1 MDDLMTKIQE
11 AGEARQ
17 ERDKAID
24 EAEELQGQIERLTKE
39 RDEAQAKAEDLQE
52 QIDTDAREFE
62 GECWGGLSQLLDE
75 CGYQWTPG
83 DSVTVT
89 NAVDYIREALQDK
102 DRWTAKA
109 EKERDEARAALQW
122 RPIETA
128 PRDET
133 QILWR
138 NQDNVAVI
146 RWPEYELCFYEG
158 EWMPIPGSPD
168 PANG

>member
-1 MDDLMTKIQE
+1 MSDE
-11 AGEARQ
+11 AAMRQLDATMRRQ
-17 ERDKAID
+17 ED
-24 EAEELQGQIERLTKE
+24 QIKRLNHE
-39 RDEAQAKAEDLQE
+39 RDELAQALTEAN
-52 QIDTDAREFE
+52 R
-62 GECWGGLSQLLDE
+62 
-75 CGYQWTPG
+75 
-83 DSVTVT
+83 
-89 NAVDYIREALQDK
+89 AV
-102 DRWTAKA
+102 
-109 EKERDEARAALQW
+109 EKIAQERDEARAALQW

-168 PANG
+168 PTNG